1 MDNIVKL
8 PSKEREKLFMEAG
21 KIRQMPTFMIE
32 KDFWVSWVL
41 DKIFS
46 HSQLAEILCFKGG
59 TSLSKAFSIIERFS
73 EDIDLI
79 LAEKVILVDDES
91 YEQATKTKQ
100 DKFNKEINTR
110 AGLYISTKLK
120 DMIEEVISPIC
131 TIRTDDTDKHVLWLT
146 FPTKLSYKYI
156 RPEIKLEIG
165 PLALWNPNDKY
176 ILQTQLDIA
185 LPELKMKNPI
195 VPTVKA
201 ERTFWEKITI
211 LHLEHYRPEA
221 KIIADR
227 YSRHYY
233 DVYKLGNSSYKNLAL
248 NQLDLLSEVVEFK
261 KRFYPCTW
269 ASYDTAKIGTIK
281 LFPASHSMTKLEKD
295 YKQMHNMITGDYPS
309 WQEIIDYLIE
319 LEKEINE

>member
-8 PSKEREKLFMEAG
+8 ASKEREKLFMEAS

-59 TSLSKAFSIIERFS
+59 TSLSKAFSVIERFS

-79 LAEKVILVDDES
+79 LAE
-91 YEQATKTKQ
+91 
-100 DKFNKEINTR
+100 
-110 AGLYISTKLK
+110 
-120 DMIEEVISPIC
+120 
-131 TIRTDDTDKHVLWLT
+131 
-146 FPTKLSYKYI
+146 
-156 RPEIKLEIG
+156 
-165 PLALWNPNDKY
+165 
-176 ILQTQLDIA
+176 
-185 LPELKMKNPI
+185 
-195 VPTVKA
+195 
-201 ERTFWEKITI
+201 
-211 LHLEHYRPEA
+211 

-233 DVYKLGNSSYKNLAL
+233 DVYKLGNSSYKSLAL

-261 KRFYPCTW
+261 NRFYPCTW

-281 LFPASHSMTKLEKD
+281 LLPASHSMPKLEKD
-295 YKQMHNMITGDYPS
+295 YKQMQDMITGDYPS
-309 WQEIIDYLIE
+309 WQEIIDYLIV
-319 LEKEINE
+319 LEKEINYS